1 MPTQINAI
9 ISKVSSG
16 KCSRFLAGDGIT
28 TPDFTINGLPGIFER
43 VSIDARAAKRYSP
56 SFGDAFSIAKN
67 LDEYQHRIC
76 VLVPSLADSNPF
88 KVQLQK
94 YRVGIVAAFAKMV
107 PIFKAGSDLA
117 GWNLH
122 ARRLLVEASD
132 LYVFATS
139 KTAKQIPK
147 VKMDEVFSYLEIP
160 EESLD
165 RAVKALYQSQD
176 L

>member
-1 MPTQINAI
+1 MPIQLNAI

-28 TPDFTINGLPGIFER
+28 TLDFTINAFPGIFEQ
-43 VSIDARAAKRYSP
+43 VSIDARAAKKHSA
-56 SFGDAFSIAKN
+56 SFGEAFSIAKN

-76 VLVPSLADSNPF
+76 GLVPSLADSNPF

-94 YRVGIVAAFAKMV
+94 YRVGIVAAFAKLV
-107 PIFKAGSDLA
+107 PILKAGSDLA
-117 GWNLH
+117 EWNFH
-122 ARRLLVEASD
+122 AKRLLVEASD

-139 KTAKQIPK
+139 KTAKQVPN

-160 EESLD
+160 EDSLD
-165 RAVKALYQSQD
+165 RAVKALY

>member
-1 MPTQINAI
+1 MPIQLNAI

-16 KCSRFLAGDGIT
+16 KCNRFLAGDGIT
-28 TPDFTINGLPGIFER
+28 APDFTINAFPGIFEQ
-43 VSIDARAAKRYSP
+43 VSIDARAAKKYSS
-56 SFGDAFSIAKN
+56 SFGEAFSIAKN

-76 VLVPSLADSNPF
+76 ALVPSLADSNPF

-94 YRVGIVAAFAKMV
+94 YRIGMVAAFAKLV
-107 PIFKAGSDLA
+107 PILKSGSDLA
-117 GWNLH
+117 AWNFH
-122 ARRLLVEASD
+122 AKRLLVEASD

-139 KTAKQIPK
+139 KTARQVPT
-147 VKMDEVFSYLEIP
+147 VRMDDVFSYLEIP

-165 RAVKALYQSQD
+165 RAVKALYLNQD